1 MLLILISFNQSQPK
15 CHLFVAVTGKHLHV
29 AIRAYR
35 VTRCHPPLQPI
46 PERSTVQHQMTG
58 VPGRNVAV
66 VTVARHRCVRDDESC
81 SLRCE
86 PPPPCR
92 QGSPVISCVTEL
104 NDGTGSEGR
113 DGMVRVLYGEDPG
126 AQGYEGG
133 QPGRADIRAD
143 SSPF

>member
-1 MLLILISFNQSQPK
+1 MPLICGSNWQAP
-15 CHLFVAVTGKHLHV
+15 
-29 AIRAYR
+29 
-35 VTRCHPPLQPI
+35 TRSNTCIQGDTMSSRPSLPI

-58 VPGRNVAV
+58 VLGRNVAV
-66 VTVARHRCVRDDESC
+66 VTVARHRCVLDDESC

-104 NDGTGSEGR
+104 NGDTGSEGR

-143 SSPF
+143 SSLF